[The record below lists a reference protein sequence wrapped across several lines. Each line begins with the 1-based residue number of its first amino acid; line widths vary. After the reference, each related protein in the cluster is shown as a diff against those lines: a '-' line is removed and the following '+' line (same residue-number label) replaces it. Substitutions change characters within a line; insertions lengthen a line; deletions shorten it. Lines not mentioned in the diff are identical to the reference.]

1 MVSIIFC
8 NAIFFN
14 VMIAVGGDVFDEAK
28 DSWTKGDL
36 FEKNHVILMME
47 RILFWRRNKN

>member
-1 MVSIIFC
+1 
-8 NAIFFN
+8 
-14 VMIAVGGDVFDEAK
+14 MIAVGGDVFDEAK

-47 RILFWRRNKN
+47 RILFWRRNKNQMSYLVTSMLTNEQ